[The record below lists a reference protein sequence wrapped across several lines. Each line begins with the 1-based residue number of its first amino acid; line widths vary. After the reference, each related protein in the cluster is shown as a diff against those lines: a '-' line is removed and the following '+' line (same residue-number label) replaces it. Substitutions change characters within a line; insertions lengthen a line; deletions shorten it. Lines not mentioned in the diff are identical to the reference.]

1 MKYQTVLEYLNER
14 FDTDY
19 DDYQQFEISEFE
31 LSFLNRFVKLLD
43 SECEGEPDDAGRP
56 PDEEGGILYSTKD
69 LDWAYEEIEREDGEE
84 G

>member
-1 MKYQTVLEYLNER
+1 MKYQTALEYLNER

-43 SECEGEPDDAGRP
+43 SE
-56 PDEEGGILYSTKD
+56 
-69 LDWAYEEIEREDGEE
+69 
-84 G
+84 

>member
-43 SECEGEPDDAGRP
+43 SE
-56 PDEEGGILYSTKD
+56 
-69 LDWAYEEIEREDGEE
+69 
-84 G
+84 